1 MTAKMKL
8 HGYLRSKKGDSAVEF
23 IMTAAMLVLVFAMLI
38 SAMIYVTQYYS
49 ASYICRRVVRTIET
63 TGEYDEATVLAL
75 ADDLGGDALDDLNIQ
90 VDATYCSGT
99 LIQLRTISGFTVRLS
114 TELPLCSSASTDL
127 CGHSNSYPALRA
139 FGGVLEM
146 KQLRKRPDSSVSIM
160 FSVF

>member
-75 ADDLGGDALDDLNIQ
+75 ADDLGGDALEDLNIQ

-99 LIQLRTISGFTVRLS
+99 RIQLRDEFRVTLTAEYRITIMQFGQQPIYVDLPIQIRLS
-114 TELPLCSSASTDL
+114 GRSEV
-127 CGHSNSYPALRA
+127 YW
-139 FGGVLEM
+139 
-146 KQLRKRPDSSVSIM
+146 K
-160 FSVF
+160 

>member
-75 ADDLGGDALDDLNIQ
+75 ADDLGGDALEDLNIQ

-99 LIQLRTISGFTVRLS
+99 RIQLRDEFRVTLTAEYRITIMQFGRQPIYVDLPIQIRLS
-114 TELPLCSSASTDL
+114 GRSEV
-127 CGHSNSYPALRA
+127 YW
-139 FGGVLEM
+139 
-146 KQLRKRPDSSVSIM
+146 K
-160 FSVF
+160 

>member
-23 IMTAAMLVLVFAMLI
+23 IMTAAMLVLTFAMLI

-75 ADDLGGDALDDLNIQ
+75 ADDLGSDALDDLSIQ
-90 VDATYCSGT
+90 VDATYCSGSR
-99 LIQLRTISGFTVRLS
+99 IQLRDEFRVTLTAEYRITIMQFGQRPIYVDLPIQIRLS
-114 TELPLCSSASTDL
+114 GRSEV
-127 CGHSNSYPALRA
+127 YW
-139 FGGVLEM
+139 
-146 KQLRKRPDSSVSIM
+146 K
-160 FSVF
+160 